1 MYTMLYRLNIFKFL
15 RGISAFL
22 VIMFHIM
29 WITNMMHPEA
39 TMNIFFTMPCWTGVW
54 IFFIIS
60 GYLIG
65 KVFFSG
71 KYKTDNI
78 KDFFNFYLQRCVRIL
93 PIHFMVEKPLN
104 KFRYN
109 LIDRKNK

>member
-1 MYTMLYRLNIFKFL
+1 MFKIDRLNIFDFL
-15 RGISAFL
+15 RGFASLGI
-22 VIMFHIM
+22 VIAHSFKIYYRNHTGVSI
-29 WITNMMHPEA
+29 H
-39 TMNIFFTMPCWTGVW
+39 NILNLPASTCVW

>member
-1 MYTMLYRLNIFKFL
+1 MFKIERLNIFDFL
-15 RGISAFL
+15 RGFAALGI
-22 VIMFHIM
+22 VIAHSFKIYYR
-29 WITNMMHPEA
+29 NHPGVSIHNILNLPAA
-39 TMNIFFTMPCWTGVW
+39 TCVW

-93 PIHFMVEKPLN
+93 PIHFMLEKPLN